1 MLAGTG
7 LCGDWLKNA
16 VLSYLRSRHFSQ
28 IWSHICSL
36 SLSTL
41 QQWMEAAPGGAG
53 DWAAETT
60 VGGAG
65 VGGAPIGASG
75 VPPPATGGFDQDW
88 NVTASTHTK
97 DWADDEWGG
106 AEPQSVVRASKM

>member
-1 MLAGTG
+1 
-7 LCGDWLKNA
+7 
-16 VLSYLRSRHFSQ
+16 
-28 IWSHICSL
+28 
-36 SLSTL
+36 
-41 QQWMEAAPGGAG
+41 MEAAPGGAG

-60 VGGAG
+60 VGGPGVGGPGVGGAG

-75 VPPPATGGFDQDW
+75 VPPTTGGFDQDW

-106 AEPQSVVRASKM
+106 AEPQTVVCRTKTKNPRLYACFWCFPCA

>member
-1 MLAGTG
+1 MIT
-7 LCGDWLKNA
+7 
-16 VLSYLRSRHFSQ
+16 
-28 IWSHICSL
+28 IICSPPPL
-36 SLSTL
+36 SLSFL

-75 VPPPATGGFDQDW
+75 VPPPQAAGGFDQDW

-106 AEPQSVVRASKM
+106 AEPQSVVHSRKI